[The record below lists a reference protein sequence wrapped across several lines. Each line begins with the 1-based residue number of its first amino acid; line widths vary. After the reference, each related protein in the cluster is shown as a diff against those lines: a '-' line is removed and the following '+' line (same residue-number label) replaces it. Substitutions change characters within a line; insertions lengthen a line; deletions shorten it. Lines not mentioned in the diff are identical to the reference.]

1 MDTPTALD
9 ELVKSFSEWRANKK
23 TRAERLPPELLRRA
37 RELRGGQ
44 FSDREICKRTGLNPY
59 KLPSSKPKK
68 KDVPEFIEIP
78 QVMASEPVV
87 VEIHDGEKSIII
99 RLPSVDVEK
108 LLSHFYV

>member
-1 MDTPTALD
+1 MDTTTELD
-9 ELVKSFSEWRANKK
+9 ELVKLFSLWRANKK
-23 TRAERLPPELLRRA
+23 SRAERLPDELVKRA
-37 RELRGGQ
+37 RELRGGR

-59 KLPSSKPKK
+59 RLPPAKPKK
-68 KDVPEFIEIP
+68 KAEFVEIP
-78 QVMASEPVV
+78 QVVTSEPVV

>member
-1 MDTPTALD
+1 MDTATELD

-59 KLPSSKPKK
+59 KLPSSKPRK
-68 KDVPEFIEIP
+68 KDAEFVEIP
-78 QVMASEPVV
+78 RVMTSEPVV
-87 VEIHDGEKSIII
+87 IEIHDGNKSIII